1 MGNSELVLVYESQGL
16 SQSQLIVCH
25 TQYNAVCSYA
35 VFDAVLDAVLEEAT
49 GETTSVYSGFITFTM
64 SDEVTCS
71 WSDESQ

>member
-1 MGNSELVLVYESQGL
+1 M
-16 SQSQLIVCH
+16 CH

-35 VFDAVLDAVLEEAT
+35 VFDAVLDAVLEEGT
-49 GETTSVYSGFITFTM
+49 GETTSAYSGFITFTM